1 MPITKSK
8 CKKPRRWIIQ
18 RTLRSRSKGR
28 CQTFTKR
35 HQEEP
40 IRAITQGWVSR
51 MCHNELIRSSSL
63 LSEELR
69 YHASGF
75 IQLMLEEPNSIE
87 AIRAKLPKGLKGDT
101 KSEYA
106 LSSSEFMALAILL
119 RPELELDENIL
130 NVLHKGMEKYL
141 HQLISKGA
149 VIAKREGSRTLQ
161 PKHIIPVRLSYF
173 PPLE

>member
-1 MPITKSK
+1 MPISKSK

-69 YHASGF
+69 SHASGF

-101 KSEYA
+101 KTEYA
-106 LSSSEFMALAILL
+106 LSSSEFMSLVHLL
-119 RPELELDENIL
+119 RPDVVDENKL

-141 HQLISKGA
+141 HQLIKNGA
-149 VIAKREGSRTLQ
+149 VIAKRDGSRTLQ
-161 PKHIIPVRLSYF
+161 PRHIIPVRLSYF
-173 PPLE
+173 PPE

>member
-8 CKKPRRWIIQ
+8 CKKPRRWIVQ

-75 IQLMLEEPNSIE
+75 IVLMLEEPNSIE

-101 KSEYA
+101 KTEYA
-106 LSSSEFMALAILL
+106 LSSSEFMALVHLL
-119 RPELELDENIL
+119 RPDVVDENKL

-161 PKHIIPVRLSYF
+161 PRHIIPVRLSYF